1 MQIQKDKYFQG
12 SNLYR
17 QAMKVILGSK
27 GVMKGRTILIV
38 QVGLVGITK
47 SIFIGKYVVDG
58 ITSDRLQVHHFS

>member
-17 QAMKVILGSK
+17 QAMEVILGRK
-27 GVMKGRTILIV
+27 GMMKGRTILIV
-38 QVGLVGITK
+38 QVGFVGITK
-47 SIFIGKYVVDG
+47 GIFIGKYVVAG